1 MTTVTRRIVKPA
13 SSAADGGTYSD
24 SVGSN
29 NKSPSSESERD
40 ERNKDDERD
49 SDDDK
54 ETRLTLMEEVLLLG
68 LKDREVRS
76 PAVEPSTP
84 TACLFH
90 PGLHFILER
99 LHLVGFTRL
108 HSGRVE
114 LSWSHRT
121 GEDRHA
127 PSDIGQSK
135 NNPSRRHR
143 HRRRPTRRVPPTH
156 QRNSAGRNS
165 TELD

>member
-13 SSAADGGTYSD
+13 SSTADGGTYSE
-24 SVGSN
+24 SIGSAN
-29 NKSPSSESERD
+29 QSPTSDSERD
-40 ERNKDDERD
+40 ARNKDDERD

-76 PAVEPSTP
+76 LACRRPSNLRITY
-84 TACLFH
+84 LLLL
-90 PGLHFILER
+90 GLHLILER
-99 LHLVGFTRL
+99 LHLVGLARL

-114 LSWSHRT
+114 FPRPHRT

-127 PSDIGQSK
+127 SSNVGQPK
-135 NNPSRRHR
+135 DHPSRRHR
-143 HRRRPTRRVPPTH
+143 HRRRSTRRVSPD
-156 QRNSAGRNS
+156 RKSVV
-165 TELD
+165 